1 MKALLVTAVSLLA
14 LPAFAQTSDHHEM
27 SDSHTDHEHSHDH
40 AGMDHA
46 DMDHGSM
53 DHGSMS
59 EAGSASALTLADQP
73 ELIAAVENG
82 GTPVVATVL
91 GAVCDFCATAMNK
104 TFGKRDEVE
113 AVYVDLDDKT
123 LNLVLKA
130 GAEMDDETLTS
141 LVKKAGYKIDTID
154 RTPALPSKA

>member
-1 MKALLVTAVSLLA
+1 MKALLVTAVSVLA
-14 LPAFAQTSDHHEM
+14 LPAFAQTSGHHEM
-27 SDSHTDHEHSHDH
+27 SDSHMDHDH
-40 AGMDHA
+40 AHEHVEMDHA
-46 DMDHGSM
+46 TMDHGSM
-53 DHGSMS
+53 DHSDMA
-59 EAGSASALTLADQP
+59 EAGVTSALILADQP

-104 TFGKRDEVE
+104 TFGKRDDVE

-141 LVKKAGYKIDTID
+141 LVKKAGYKVDVID
-154 RTPALPSKA
+154 RAPALPS